1 MVEHSERKLR
11 LQKQITSQENDW
23 MRNLYKGTNYK
34 TVEQNI
40 NLNYVEIQQA
50 TAKEKLSKIKEY
62 GKLIK
67 SQFIEKD

>member
-40 NLNYVEIQQA
+40 NHNDVEI
-50 TAKEKLSKIKEY
+50 
-62 GKLIK
+62 
-67 SQFIEKD
+67 